1 MDIEIRPADPED
13 RFPWLKLLGDYH
25 DELDHSITSDIA
37 FDTWDRVMDRT
48 NPVRSRVAVLPSG
61 EIIGFGNY
69 VLHAST
75 WSEND
80 VCYVEDV
87 FVDEG
92 YRRQGVGTAIVR
104 DIVRIGHM
112 KRLHWV
118 YTMANI
124 ENDLARAFS
133 ESVAKPTSL
142 VRYEFKV

>member
-1 MDIEIRPADPED
+1 M
-13 RFPWLKLLGDYH
+13 
-25 DELDHSITSDIA
+25 
-37 FDTWDRVMDRT
+37 
-48 NPVRSRVAVLPSG
+48 
-61 EIIGFGNY
+61 
-69 VLHAST
+69 LHAST